1 MLKRHRATLAILLA
15 LAFSALARSAPPTLD
30 EILSSPFPSWLT
42 AAPRSP
48 KVAWVFNDRGGRD
61 IWVAEGPDYSGRPV
75 TELTSDDGQVIT
87 SLTWSPS
94 GRRIAFVRGGSAN
107 AGGELPNPKM
117 DPQGVEQAVYVLS
130 LSEDETR
137 RIDDGRA
144 PLFSADGQTLLYLK
158 KGKIWTAPLSR
169 SRRGISAESALLID
183 GRGSFDSLELS
194 PDGSRLAFVSSRGVY
209 SFVGVYDFRHR
220 TLRYLDP
227 GVDRD
232 ISPVWSPD
240 SSSVAFVRLPAR
252 LGTRIFGPVP
262 EGPPWSI
269 RIADASPTSEF
280 EGIEVWRAE
289 AGAGS
294 VFRAV
299 VADQQLFWTS
309 DNHLVFPWELDG
321 WTHLYALPLNGGA
334 PRLLT
339 PGAFEVES
347 VALTPDRSSVVY
359 SSNEGDIDRRHL
371 WSVGARGGRPTQL
384 TRGDGIEHGPTPII
398 DGAIAFLSSNGT
410 RPLQPT
416 ILQGEEVR
424 RLAPALV
431 ARGFPRQGLVEP
443 RQVLFPAADGL
454 QIHGQLFEPPAEFS
468 GPRPAI
474 LFFHG
479 GSRRQMLLGWHYSSY
494 YHNCYAFNQY
504 MASRGFV
511 VLAVNYRS
519 GIGYGLA
526 FREAEGYGATGASE
540 FQDVLGAG
548 LYLRGLENVDPSNI
562 GLWGGSYG
570 GYLTALGLSR
580 ASHLFAAGV
589 DIHGVHD
596 WRRTIKNFAPDYN
609 PLADPDAA
617 RLAFESSP
625 LATVDTWRSPVLLI
639 HGDDDRNVPFLET
652 VELVEKLR
660 ERDVEVELL
669 VFPDEVHG
677 FLTHD
682 HWLEAFRRASEFFE
696 RHLGRVRL

>member
-15 LAFSALARSAPPTLD
+15 LAFPALARSAPPTLD
-30 EILSSPFPSWLT
+30 EILSSPFPSSLT

-94 GRRIAFVRGGSAN
+94 GRRIAFVRGGSPN

-169 SRRGISAESALLID
+169 SRRGISAESAQLID

-269 RIADASPTSEF
+269 RIADASPTSDF
-280 EGIEVWRAE
+280 KGIEVWRAE

-299 VADQQLFWTS
+299 VADQQLFWTG

-416 ILQGEEVR
+416 VLQGEEVR
-424 RLAPALV
+424 
-431 ARGFPRQGLVEP
+431 
-443 RQVLFPAADGL
+443 
-454 QIHGQLFEPPAEFS
+454 
-468 GPRPAI
+468 
-474 LFFHG
+474 
-479 GSRRQMLLGWHYSSY
+479 
-494 YHNCYAFNQY
+494 
-504 MASRGFV
+504 
-511 VLAVNYRS
+511 
-519 GIGYGLA
+519 
-526 FREAEGYGATGASE
+526 
-540 FQDVLGAG
+540 
-548 LYLRGLENVDPSNI
+548 
-562 GLWGGSYG
+562 
-570 GYLTALGLSR
+570 
-580 ASHLFAAGV
+580 
-589 DIHGVHD
+589 
-596 WRRTIKNFAPDYN
+596 
-609 PLADPDAA
+609 

-696 RHLGRVRL
+696 RHLGRVSL